1 MDDRSER
8 LRKRRKQSTGRPGR
22 PDADDSS
29 GASGTS
35 DDSSGTSEAT
45 ETSEP
50 SKPSEPSHGGGADGR
65 AEDAEDGDAGADEDG
80 SIPVKEQQ
88 TGTYM
93 YLPETQVKRLR
104 RQYNVLKAEYEFEY
118 DEEFEK
124 NRHFYPLVVRHGL
137 ERLDELDTAEIRA
150 RLEEFYE

>member
-8 LRKRRKQSTGRPGR
+8 LRKRRKRSTGP
-22 PDADDSS
+22 PDEEDELDETSRTTESSNGSELDDSS
-29 GASGTS
+29 ETDNTS
-35 DDSSGTSEAT
+35 DL
-45 ETSEP
+45 
-50 SKPSEPSHGGGADGR
+50 SKPQRDEAPD
-65 AEDAEDGDAGADEDG
+65 ENGDDTAADE
-80 SIPVKEQQ
+80 STPVKEQQ

-93 YLPETQVKRLR
+93 YLPERQVKRLR

-137 ERLDELDTAEIRA
+137 ERLDEMDTAEIRD
-150 RLEEFYE
+150 RVEEFYE

>member
-8 LRKRRKQSTGRPGR
+8 LRKRRKQT
-22 PDADDSS
+22 SS
-29 GASGTS
+29 KTDGEKS
-35 DDSSGTSEAT
+35 DGVPRSSESSQRGEP
-45 ETSEP
+45 SEP
-50 SKPSEPSHGGGADGR
+50 SKPDEPEREPDRSGRDTNGASDR
-65 AEDAEDGDAGADEDG
+65 DDG

-124 NRHFYPLVVRHGL
+124 NRHFYPLVVRYGL
-137 ERLDELDTAEIRA
+137 ERLDELDTAQIRD

>member
-8 LRKRRKQSTGRPGR
+8 LRRRRKQTSSKTDGERADGV
-22 PDADDSS
+22 PD
-29 GASGTS
+29 
-35 DDSSGTSEAT
+35 
-45 ETSEP
+45 
-50 SKPSEPSHGGGADGR
+50 PSEPSEPAEPSDPSKPDEPDRDPDRSTRDTTGASNRD
-65 AEDAEDGDAGADEDG
+65 DG

-124 NRHFYPLVVRHGL
+124 NRHFYPLVVQYGL
-137 ERLDELDTAEIRA
+137 ERLDDLDTAQIRV
-150 RLEEFYE
+150 RLEELYE